1 VNRRAFFKALPGLP
15 LPAAAPEAQARPL
28 GILSLQTPLAGP
40 QYHEGARRWTALNP
54 GDILDLAREPSNP
67 YDAKAVAVY
76 RQADKLGY
84 ITRADNT
91 VIANLMDQGARVK
104 GRILTKNQSANP
116 LERLGVEVVM
126 KG

>member
-1 VNRRAFFKALPGLP
+1 MNRRAFFRALPGP
-15 LPAAAPEAQARPL
+15 PAGPKAPARPL
-28 GILSLQTPLAGP
+28 GIRLLQTPPAGF
-40 QYHEGARRWTALNP
+40 QYHEGERRWTALNP
-54 GDILDLAREPSNP
+54 GGDELDLVRKPANP
-67 YDAKAVAVY
+67 YDAQAVAVY
-76 RQADKLGY
+76 RQADKPGY

-116 LERLGVEVVM
+116 WERLGVEVVM